1 MLGFFDQN
9 TLLLMIALPLL
20 LLVVSHI
27 FNGVAVCSTMTNLVA
42 SVGVYTLSAL
52 QGIGKITFF
61 AASGIK
67 SCFAPPFYFRSTI
80 NQIIVIGFYSLPI
93 VGLTALFAGM
103 VLAMQM
109 HVGFTRFNAEGSIA
123 SVVVISMTREL
134 GPVFAGLMVAGR
146 MSSSIAAELGSMRVS
161 EQIDALV
168 TLHVDPLKF
177 LVAPRIVAGVLTLP
191 LLVFVADVIG
201 VLGGMIVSTTLLN
214 FSVGSY
220 VVQTISN
227 LELMDVLS
235 GLAKAAAFGFSIA
248 CFGCY
253 HGFNSELG
261 ARGVGESATTAVVS
275 SCICILGLNYLLTAV
290 FFGI

>member
-1 MLGFFDQN
+1 MEQN
-9 TLLLMIALPLL
+9 IL
-20 LLVVSHI
+20 LLVIVLMAVLLVLAHI
-27 FNGVAVCSTMTNLVA
+27 FNRTAVFGRINNLVISLGA
-42 SVGVYTLSAL
+42 YTLSAL
-52 QGIGKITFF
+52 QEMGRVAIFTAKGVN
-61 AASGIK
+61 
-67 SCFAPPFYFRSTI
+67 SCFVPPFYFSSILR
-80 NQIIVIGFYSLPI
+80 QIIVIGFYSLPI
-93 VGLTALFAGM
+93 VGLTAVFAGM

-168 TLHVDPLKF
+168 TLHVNPFKF
-177 LVAPRIVAGVLTLP
+177 LVAPRIIAGVLTLP
-191 LLVFVADVIG
+191 LLVFVADVVG

-220 VVQTISN
+220 VAQTVNS

-235 GLAKAAAFGFSIA
+235 GLAKAAAFGFSIS

-275 SCICILGLNYLLTAV
+275 SCICILAMNYLLTAV